1 MYVAYA
7 HVRPGTVASTNSPSG
22 KTATTTG
29 AATGTQADRGAELL
43 STLRKELGSAAG
55 DDAKLAVYERISKQ
69 AEGLSEA
76 QKREIFTTAFVSLSE
91 QKQKDLSAFFGEVD
105 RHERHK
111 VELRAALAQEPSRAE
126 RELTLNHFNQ
136 FATSDEQRRELFT
149 IFSESLSAPEQA
161 ELKTFFTEGERH
173 ERHKTE
179 LRSALQAQPDLGER
193 QLTLNHFNQFATS
206 DAQREELFGI
216 FMETA
221 SAEERASLDGLF
233 AALASPAPSVSYRE
247 GNGGGSIG
255 GRGGD
260 GGPGEE
266 AYVPIGGVDPVGQAL
281 ANFDPVGAAQAAG
294 AAAYER
300 FQAGEREYASLLG
313 QLVNA
318 DASLAMGFARKD
330 DNMIEQG
337 QLHADSLRRSLKILA
352 QKQNAYIDTYM
363 AGRGRHGGE
372 IGETR
377 RS

>member
-7 HVRPGTVASTNSPSG
+7 HVRPGTVANTNSPSG

-179 LRSALQAQPDLGER
+179 LRTALQAQPDVGER
-193 QLTLNHFNQFATS
+193 LLTLNHFNQFATS
-206 DAQREELFGI
+206 DEQRAELRAI
-216 FMETA
+216 FTET
-221 SAEERASLDGLF
+221 STAEERASLDAFF
-233 AALASPAPSVSYRE
+233 AALANPAPTVSYRS
-247 GNGGGSIG
+247 GGSGGGG
-255 GRGGD
+255 GVGG
-260 GGPGEE
+260 GGGGEGEE
-266 AYVPIGGVDPVGQAL
+266 EAAPAPPPYTGPSLEDLQRAAIAGIGITD
-281 ANFDPVGAAQAAG
+281 AQRNSYYSADG
-294 AAAYER
+294 AAAH
-300 FQAGEREYASLLG
+300 FGFPAAREQSS
-313 QLVNA
+313 VE
-318 DASLAMGFARKD
+318 SGFAA
-330 DNMIEQG
+330 NE
-337 QLHADSLRRSLKILA
+337 LLA
-352 QKQNAYIDTYM
+352 KY
-363 AGRGRHGGE
+363 GLG
-372 IGETR
+372 
-377 RS
+377 